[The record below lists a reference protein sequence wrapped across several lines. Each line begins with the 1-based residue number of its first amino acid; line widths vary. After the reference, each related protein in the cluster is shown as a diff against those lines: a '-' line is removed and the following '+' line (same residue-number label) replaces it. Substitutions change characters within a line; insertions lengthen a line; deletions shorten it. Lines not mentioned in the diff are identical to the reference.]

1 MLGAGYLTLTRLV
14 PPESSSCPAAAGRR
28 NGEDPSAGVSYPRQV
43 SNPCRFCRATDRKI
57 TREHVWPDWLRDYL
71 PPFDEDADIERW
83 SPGTSRQGWSQPF
96 LATTVRAFCDG
107 CNSGWMA
114 DIEAAAKPIVGPMVI
129 GQPTELDA
137 GAQQIVA
144 SWVALKGQV
153 AAQASKLDPGIPEPH
168 YAGVYNVR
176 GAPANTMRMW
186 VGHRWILADHQPGR
200 AQICEW
206 AIWVTNG

>member
-1 MLGAGYLTLTRLV
+1 
-14 PPESSSCPAAAGRR
+14 
-28 NGEDPSAGVSYPRQV
+28 V
-43 SNPCRFCRATDRKI
+43 SNPCRFCGATDRKI

-96 LATTVRAFCDG
+96 LTTKVRAFCDG

-144 SWVALKGQV
+144 NWVALKGQV
-153 AAQASKLDPGIPEPH
+153 VAQASKLDPRIPEPH

-176 GAPANTMRMW
+176 E
-186 VGHRWILADHQPGR
+186 HQRTRCGCGSITDGTSPTTSPEGR
-200 AQICEW
+200 RS
-206 AIWVTNG
+206 VV

>member
-1 MLGAGYLTLTRLV
+1 MSLLQSHG
-14 PPESSSCPAAAGRR
+14 PE
-28 NGEDPSAGVSYPRQV
+28 
-43 SNPCRFCRATDRKI
+43 I
-57 TREHVWPDWLRDYL
+57 TREPVWPDWLRDYL

-96 LATTVRAFCDG
+96 LTTTVRAFCDG

-144 SWVALKGQV
+144 NWVALKGQV

-168 YAGVYNVR
+168 TQACTTSEEHQRTRCGCQELD
-176 GAPANTMRMW
+176 
-186 VGHRWILADHQPGR
+186 LA
-200 AQICEW
+200 A
-206 AIWVTNG
+206 A

>member
-1 MLGAGYLTLTRLV
+1 MSLLQSHG
-14 PPESSSCPAAAGRR
+14 PE
-28 NGEDPSAGVSYPRQV
+28 
-43 SNPCRFCRATDRKI
+43 I

-96 LATTVRAFCDG
+96 LTTTVRALSNG

-129 GQPTELDA
+129 GQPPELDA

-144 SWVALKGQV
+144 NWVALKGLV
-153 AAQASKLDPGIPEPH
+153 AAQASKLARPADSGASLRGRVQRPRSTSEHDADVKSSTLPRHEWQGPRAARQASALSHLHRPPRNTVIQQWARDGE
-168 YAGVYNVR
+168 VVR
-176 GAPANTMRMW
+176 R
-186 VGHRWILADHQPGR
+186 
-200 AQICEW
+200 
-206 AIWVTNG
+206 